1 MCFGPAPIPPT
12 EKAANY
18 QKAVLGV
25 MLVLL
30 IIVIL
35 QFIAVKYIVIGL
47 FGLMLLLVLYMG
59 QRQMSHQ
66 MLMIYIFFSL
76 YFSVL
81 FMVEFL
87 TPIQN
92 GDDLS
97 EYNTE
102 ETFRFAVAIIS
113 FTLYLFTSI
122 FLFFPYR

>member
-92 GDDLS
+92 GDLS
-97 EYNTE
+97 
-102 ETFRFAVAIIS
+102 
-113 FTLYLFTSI
+113 
-122 FLFFPYR
+122 